1 MSIDLHF
8 FGAAGTVTGSCYLF
22 ETDRGRFLVD
32 CGMFQGPKTVK
43 ELNYRDFPFAERDI
57 DAVLLTHAHI
67 DHSGL
72 LPKLVRGGFRGRIRA
87 TGGTMDLC
95 SWMLPDAGHIQESEV
110 EHLNRRNSARGR
122 RTVEPIYTEEDARHT
137 LQFFEAVDYERWTEV
152 VPGVRA
158 RWWNAGHLL
167 GSASIELEFEGRDRL
182 RVLCSGDIG
191 PDAKLLQAD
200 PESPAGFDW
209 VLCETTYGDTD
220 RPNVSPEER
229 RQRLA
234 QEVREAAAAGGALIV
249 PAFAVERT
257 QELIVDLVDLMNRHV
272 IPQAPIY
279 INSPLAIHATQVFVR
294 HARDLEEGID
304 LPRLMRSPFLHFT
317 ETADQSRAIAEVDG
331 FHIILAASGMCDAGR
346 IRHHLKQ
353 WLWNPTATVLLTGFQ
368 AVGTLGRF
376 LVDGASRVR
385 IQGEEVL
392 VRARI
397 RRIDDY
403 SGHADAPELAA
414 WVAER
419 QPIRRGLFLVHG
431 EPEATNAFARRVAR
445 MEGAPNIVVPR
456 LDEAFDL
463 TAAVATTRRG
473 GDPRLR
479 AEALDRPDWHNDRSR
494 FLLELDE
501 MLDRMPDDAAREELF
516 RSLRRSMAHGDRRS
530 A

>member
-8 FGAAGTVTGSCYLF
+8 FGAAGTVTGSCYMF
-22 ETDRGRFLVD
+22 ETARGRFLVD
-32 CGMFQGPKTVK
+32 CGMFQGAKTVR
-43 ELNYRDFPFAERDI
+43 ELNYRDFPFDPRTI
-57 DAVLLTHAHI
+57 DTVLLTHAHI

-87 TGGTMDLC
+87 TAGTVDLC
-95 SWMLPDAGHIQESEV
+95 SYMLPDAGHIQESEV
-110 EHLNRRNSARGR
+110 EHLNRRNKARGKR
-122 RTVEPIYTEEDARHT
+122 GVEAIYTEEDARHT
-137 LQFFEAVDYERWTEV
+137 LRFFEPIDYEHWCDV

-167 GSASIELEFEGRDRL
+167 GSASIELEFEGRERL

-191 PDAKLLQAD
+191 PEAKLLEAD

-220 RPNVSPEER
+220 RPNVSAEER
-229 RQRLA
+229 RRRLA
-234 QEVREAAAAGGALIV
+234 REVREAVAAGGPLIV

-257 QELIVDLVDLMNRHV
+257 QELVVDLVELMNRHE

-279 INSPLAIHATQVFVR
+279 INSPLAIHATEVFRR
-294 HARDLEEGID
+294 HSEDLEEGID
-304 LPRLMRSPFLHFT
+304 LPRLLRSPLLHFT
-317 ETADQSRAIAEVDG
+317 ETADESRAIAEVDG
-331 FHIILAASGMCDAGR
+331 FHVILAASGMCDAGR

-353 WLWNPTATVLLTGFQ
+353 WLWNPSATVLLVGFQ

-376 LVDGASRVR
+376 LADGANRVR
-385 IQGEEVL
+385 IQGEEIL

-397 RRIDDY
+397 RRMDDY
-403 SGHADAPELAA
+403 SGHADAPELAT
-414 WVAER
+414 WVGER

-431 EPEATNAFARRVAR
+431 EAEATNAFARRVAR
-445 MEGAPNIVVPR
+445 MENAPNVVVPR
-456 LDEAFDL
+456 LDACFDL
-463 TAAVATTRRG
+463 TVEAPTARRR

-494 FLLELDE
+494 FLLELGDR
-501 MLDRMPDDAAREELF
+501 LDRLPDNAARAALIET
-516 RSLRRSMAHGDRRS
+516 LRGVLDGEG
-530 A
+530 

>member
-1 MSIDLHF
+1 MTINLHF
-8 FGAAGTVTGSCYLF
+8 FGAAGTVTGSCYMF
-22 ETDRGRFLVD
+22 ETASGRFLVD
-32 CGMFQGPKTVK
+32 CCMFQGPKTVK
-43 ELNYRDFPFAERDI
+43 ELNYRDFPFDPRRI
-57 DAVLLTHAHI
+57 DTVLLTHAHI

-87 TGGTMDLC
+87 TAGTADLC
-95 SWMLPDAGHIQESEV
+95 SYMLPDAGHIQESEV

-137 LQFFEAVDYERWTEV
+137 LQFFEPIDYERWAEV

-220 RPNVSPEER
+220 RPNVSPDER

-234 QEVREAAAAGGALIV
+234 QEVREAAAAGRALIV

-257 QELIVDLVDLMNRHV
+257 QELIVDLVHLMNNRA

-279 INSPLAIHATQVFVR
+279 INSPLAIRATEVFVR
-294 HARDLEEGID
+294 HARELEEGID
-304 LPRLMRSPFLHFT
+304 LPHLMRSPFLHFT
-317 ETADQSRAIAEVDG
+317 ETAEQSRAIAEVDG

-353 WLWNPTATVLLTGFQ
+353 WLWNPSATVLLTGFQ

-376 LVDGASRVR
+376 LVDGANRVR
-385 IQGEEVL
+385 IQGEDIL

-431 EPEATNAFARRVAR
+431 EPEATTAFARRVAR
-445 MEGAPNIVVPR
+445 MERAPSIVAPR
-456 LDEAFDL
+456 LDDAFDL
-463 TAAVATTRRG
+463 TAPSPESGFGAPSRRLPT
-473 GDPRLR
+473 D
-479 AEALDRPDWHNDRSR
+479 ALSRPDWHNARARLMID
-494 FLLELDE
+494 LDE
-501 MLDRMPDDAAREELF
+501 ALEQLSSDAEREQLIRSISRTLAR
-516 RSLRRSMAHGDRRS
+516 
-530 A
+530 